1 MMSSSTKRTSVLLR
15 QKQIDF
21 LNNLAK
27 KIEKESHKKMSC
39 CKIMKALTKT
49 LTCIKKR
56 DIPEC
61 RSEEEIERELLKCL
75 KKGVKELKGP

>member
-15 QKQIDF
+15 EKQIDF
-21 LNNLAK
+21 LNSLAK
-27 KIEKESHKKMSC
+27 KIEKEGNKKISR
-39 CKIMKALTKT
+39 CKIMKVLTKT

-56 DIPEC
+56 DIPKW
-61 RSEEEIERELLKCL
+61 RSEEEIERVLLKCL